1 MSFKTNTDELGLVQ
15 CFLHL
20 PVLSLSQRHWT
31 VSLTLSLFL
40 PQALTRLTQ
49 QQVGIMNR

>member
-1 MSFKTNTDELGLVQ
+1 MSFKTNTDELGFVQ
-15 CFLHL
+15 CFLRL

-40 PQALTRLTQ
+40 PPALTRLTQ